1 MSFGTYVAEDGDA
14 WINAVEKTAGEI
26 EEFILVADD
35 PDERQRLIEDLQT
48 QLRDGKF
55 FVLTSA
61 LNGIDV
67 LLVPSP
73 LEDVMIEDLRT
84 TFERLE
90 LADEHMLVAKLQQL
104 RPKPFEPPAR
114 THEGP
119 RLAALIRERLAPL
132 REPAD
137 EYFLLRDIERTA
149 AHRKVLMGRL
159 DDLHGE
165 RARFERLR
173 HFPIK
178 NKITGKTRIVSRVH
192 PRWRIPR

>member
-1 MSFGTYVAEDGDA
+1 MSFGTYVAEDGEA
-14 WINAVEKTAGEI
+14 WIGAVEKTANEI
-26 EEFILVADD
+26 EEFILIADD
-35 PDERQRLIEDLQT
+35 SDERLRHIEDLHT

-61 LNGIDV
+61 LKGVD
-67 LLVPSP
+67 LLLLPSE
-73 LEDVMIEDLRT
+73 LGALQLDDLRL

-90 LADEHMLVAKLQQL
+90 ISDEHMLVAKLQQL
-104 RPKPFEPPAR
+104 RPKPHEPPVR
-114 THEGP
+114 LHEGP
-119 RLAALIRERLAPL
+119 RLAAMIRERLAPL
-132 REPAD
+132 RDPAD
-137 EYFLLRDIERTA
+137 EYFLLRDSERTA

-165 RARFERLR
+165 RARFDRLR
-173 HFPIK
+173 NFPIK